1 LSILVVVAALALT
14 GNAASAQFP
23 SQGGTQPGGGFP
35 SQGGGFPSQGGSFQS
50 QEFGYSLSWGP
61 EWTVTD
67 QTDATV
73 TLSNG
78 ASYFTVD
85 AFVTDPTTTPQDLV
99 MQIAQDGFDISLT
112 FGEVITDTPDEAGAM
127 FDANAEGLGFYID
140 AIVMERTANGN
151 SMLLMVWQFPQNQF
165 ETELEAVLP
174 VLETLAF

>member
-1 LSILVVVAALALT
+1 LSILVVIAALALS

-50 QEFGYSLSWGP
+50 QQFGYSLSWGP
-61 EWTVTD
+61 AWAVSD

-78 ASYFTVD
+78 VSYFTVD
-85 AFVTDPTTTPQDLV
+85 AFVIDSTTTPQDLV

-112 FGEVITDTPDEAGAM
+112 FSEVIADTPDEAGAM
-127 FDANAEGLGFYID
+127 FDANAEGLGFFID
-140 AIVMERTANGN
+140 AMVMERTPNGN
-151 SMLLMVWQFPQNQF
+151 TILLMVWQFPQNQF
-165 ETELEAVLP
+165 ETELEAVLS
-174 VLETLAF
+174 VMETLVF